1 MLIHS
6 GHFCVRLTRSFQF
19 QAATV
24 DISRIS
30 FWEIPNKWM
39 DSSLCQHCISRHRT
53 HMYVLFVC
61 LLFCLFVCSRVQAHM
76 FRSHGC
82 LQIWNI
88 PSEWPSEVWSV
99 GDLTQQ
105 LWVWNDMR
113 LRLFIIPSTQFWL
126 IWSIASGQM
135 HSTTECPRCTLH
147 MWLITLWPLGMS
159 QTGTL

>member
-39 DSSLCQHCISRHRT
+39 DSSLCQHCISRHKT
-53 HMYVLFVC
+53 HIYVCLFV
-61 LLFCLFVCSRVQAHM
+61 FCLFVWSRVQAHM
-76 FRSHGC
+76 FHSHGC
-82 LQIWNI
+82 LQISNI
-88 PSEWPSEVWSV
+88 PIEGPSV
-99 GDLTQQ
+99 GVLTQQ
-105 LWVWNDMR
+105 LSVWNDML
-113 LRLFIIPSTQFWL
+113 LRLVIIPSAQFWL
-126 IWSIASGQM
+126 IWSITSGQM